1 MGCQVCDVVVGV
13 QVKLFLLRVRFGGI
27 DNLPVVLQAKI
38 IITSA
43 SPVLVVCKSK
53 DASIPNQ
60 RFVCALNASDMQSSY
75 NKC

>member
-1 MGCQVCDVVVGV
+1 MGCQVCDVATIVVGV

-38 IITSA
+38 IIMSA

-53 DASIPNQ
+53 DASIPSQ
-60 RFVCALNASDMQSSY
+60 RLVCAHNASDM
-75 NKC
+75 